1 MFFIRCLSASAACG
15 LAALS
20 ATAEPCEAT
29 EFTKP
34 HGEAYLEAETA
45 LFQDDDA
52 SKTLVMSEKLL
63 NSDLN
68 CLERLAT
75 QKLRANALAF
85 SQDYDAAIDLL
96 EQVLESGAISKA
108 EQAKTME
115 SLSLLHRARKGE
127 DLDFCVEGF
136 GVPHPCIDQ
145 GRLAQPKYPPEPVY
159 PAKAVEKKLSGRCE
173 VTLDVSRAG
182 KPENVRAECSDPV
195 FEESAINA
203 MKQVEYAPKVERGE
217 RVARTGVVYPIEYQL
232 D

>member
-20 ATAEPCEAT
+20 AMAEPCEAT

-75 QKLRANALAF
+75 QKLRAIALAF
-85 SQDYDAAIDLL
+85 SQEYDAAIDL
-96 EQVLESGAISKA
+96 QVLETGPIPND
-108 EQAKTME
+108 EQAEIAE
-115 SLSLLHRARKGE
+115 SLSLLHRAREGE
-127 DLDFCVEGF
+127 DLDFCLQGF
-136 GVPHPCIDQ
+136 GMPRLCKDH
-145 GRLAQPKYPPEPVY
+145 GRAAQPKYPPEPVY
-159 PAKAVEKKLSGRCE
+159 PAAAAEKKLSGSCE